1 MVTGML
7 GKSMDEL
14 KETDTTK
21 FFESPDMIALIYQTP
36 QFLDAL
42 RQFMPTLL
50 LEGYLD

>member
-1 MVTGML
+1 MITGLL

-14 KETDTTK
+14 KDTDTAK

-42 RQFMPTLL
+42 HQFMPILL
-50 LEGYLD
+50 HEGYLD